1 MVIRR
6 LTEKS
11 GLGWLVISTTV
22 LVGAAFL
29 FFSDVGTFGPSRLAN
44 AQSKM
49 PQDEFERRV
58 RAYLLDHPEVIA
70 EALQRLEERERAAQ
84 ASAAMSVLKTRAD
97 EVLRDPDSPV
107 GGNPEGDVTL
117 VEFFDYN
124 CPYCRQVAPYMAKAE
139 ANDPKLRIVYKEFPI
154 LGASSSHAAKAAL
167 AANRQ
172 GKYAAF
178 HRALMESKG
187 TLTESGVLEV
197 AGRIGLD
204 LARLKADM
212 ADRTIQVAIDR
223 NLALARA
230 LNINGTP
237 GFVVG
242 EQIAPGAIDLATME
256 RLIRDARGK
265 K

>member
-6 LTEKS
+6 LMEKS
-11 GLGWLVISTTV
+11 GLGWLIVATIV
-22 LVGAAFL
+22 LLGAALL
-29 FFSDVGTFGPSRLAN
+29 FFSDVGTFGQSRLAN
-44 AQSKM
+44 AQSNV
-49 PQDEFERRV
+49 PQDEFERRI
-58 RAYLLDHPEVIA
+58 RAYLLDHPEVVA

-84 ASAAMSVLKTRAD
+84 ANAAKSVLKARAD

-139 ANDPKLRIVYKEFPI
+139 ARDPKLRIVYKEFPI
-154 LGASSSHAAKAAL
+154 LGASSTFAAKAAL
-167 AANRQ
+167 AAHRQ

-178 HRALMESKG
+178 HRALMEAKG
-187 TLTESGVLEV
+187 TLTEKGVLEV
-197 AGRIGLD
+197 AERIGLD
-204 LARLKADM
+204 IVRLKADM
-212 ADRTIQVAIDR
+212 ADPKIQAAIDR

-242 EQIAPGAIDLATME
+242 EQIAPGALDLATME
-256 RLIRDARGK
+256 RLISEARGK